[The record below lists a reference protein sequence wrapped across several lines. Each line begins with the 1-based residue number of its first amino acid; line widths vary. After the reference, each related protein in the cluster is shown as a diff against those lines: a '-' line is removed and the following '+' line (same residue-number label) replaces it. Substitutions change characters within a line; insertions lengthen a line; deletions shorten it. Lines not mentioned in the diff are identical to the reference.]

1 MQALQTGL
9 KFFYLFYRI
18 SVHILNVTIWVH
30 FTEFLRLRSI
40 EAQIRIMVGGEIPA
54 PGPFFLW
61 QKSDAVNCPTPITAT
76 GDPPPRPLP
85 LTLWMIASTRFD

>member
-1 MQALQTGL
+1 MQALYTGL

-54 PGPFFLW
+54 PGPFFFGKKVT
-61 QKSDAVNCPTPITAT
+61 QSSV
-76 GDPPPRPLP
+76 PPLKRPQETLP
-85 LTLWMIASTRFD
+85 QDHSL